1 MAWTRWTEAEEAD
14 LRDLYPHT
22 SNPEIARI
30 LNDRHGNN
38 RSADG
43 VCSRAGVLGLLKNK
57 SVEIKRTRQ
66 VWTDEKVEWFRSF
79 VPGHTESEISAEHE
93 RIYGTP
99 LSEGQIGNA
108 KNRFGVKSGTVGG
121 RFEKGQVSHNKGK
134 TWDEMGFSPEL
145 QERIR
150 KNTFKKGEVR
160 DIRPGWMKPIGHERV
175 SINGYVEVKVRDSMI
190 SGPQPKEPGKF
201 HCNYR
206 FKHHLVWE
214 EANGVPVPPGHKIV
228 FADHDKRNF
237 DPNNLVA
244 VPNPVWKIIGLCKIP
259 YQDRESLET
268 AMLMAKLAATRR
280 KAMKELKR

>member
-1 MAWTRWTEAEEAD
+1 MAGAKWTEAEEAD
-14 LRDLYPHT
+14 LRELYPYT

-43 VCSRAGVLGLLKNK
+43 VCSRACVLGLLKDK

-66 VWTDEKVEWFRSF
+66 VWTDEKVEWFKSF
-79 VPGHTESEISAEHE
+79 VPGHTEPEISAEHE

-121 RFEKGQVSHNKGK
+121 RFEKGHAPHNKGK
-134 TWDEMGFSPEL
+134 TWDEMGFSPEM
-145 QERIR
+145 QAKIR
-150 KNTFKKGEVR
+150 KTTFKKGEVR
-160 DIRPGWMKPIGHERV
+160 DIRQGWMKPIGYERV
-175 SINGYVEVKVRDSMI
+175 NVEGYVEVKVRDSRI
-190 SGPQPKEPGKF
+190 SGIQPKEPGKF
-201 HCNYR
+201 NCNYR
-206 FKHHLVWE
+206 FKHHVVWE
-214 EANGVPVPPGHKIV
+214 ETNGMPVPPGTRIA

-237 DPNNLVA
+237 DPDNLVA
-244 VPNPVWKIIGLCKIP
+244 VPVSVWRIIQLQRIP
-259 YQDRESLET
+259 YADRESLET
-268 AMLMAKLAATRR
+268 AVLMAKLAATRH